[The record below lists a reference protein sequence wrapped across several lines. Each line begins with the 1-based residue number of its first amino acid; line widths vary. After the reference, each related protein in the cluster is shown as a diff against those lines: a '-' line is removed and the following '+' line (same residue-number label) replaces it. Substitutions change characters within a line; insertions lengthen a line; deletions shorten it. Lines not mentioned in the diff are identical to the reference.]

1 MTELEISRFASVKI
15 SIHAGLHNFP
25 SLDNNMELAGK
36 GDGADVSEAARGP
49 REERASKGGEGGSK
63 DKGDGV
69 GGDGGSDG
77 GKLEEENIEGES
89 PSSQAASSF
98 PSMTSSRCQNKKQ
111 KFSPSH
117 LQQVSQRRLGDPGS

>member
-1 MTELEISRFASVKI
+1 
-15 SIHAGLHNFP
+15 
-25 SLDNNMELAGK
+25 MELAGK